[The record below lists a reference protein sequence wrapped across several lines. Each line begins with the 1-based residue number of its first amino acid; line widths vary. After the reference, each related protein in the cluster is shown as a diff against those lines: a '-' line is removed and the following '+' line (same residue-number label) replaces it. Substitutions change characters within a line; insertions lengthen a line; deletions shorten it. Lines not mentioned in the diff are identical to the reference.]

1 MQISRGPVRYG
12 PGGYFTEIIPQINTS
27 SCVAVHS
34 PSLLITVALSLSLS
48 IASGQQTPQ
57 HHVRP
62 SVRPSRAPHTHT
74 HTINSRLVFA
84 LRITAAAR
92 KLNEIFTTSFSR
104 TTHASAWHRNVSKQ
118 VQIWSE
124 SPTETQSSS
133 HHPFITIICRPP
145 VRLLQYDRCSM
156 PTAVHTSIKTK
167 VKKVIDYSECAAVV
181 TTLVGR
187 QWRYRSPD
195 SWRQRHS
202 DVRWSAVLTNG
213 IFHATDAFQRHI
225 CVQPIRKQN
234 SAMTSS

>member
-34 PSLLITVALSLSLS
+34 PSLLITVALSLSRSLLRQDGKHHS
-48 IASGQQTPQ
+48 IT
-57 HHVRP
+57 
-62 SVRPSRAPHTHT
+62 SVRLSVRLALHT

-202 DVRWSAVLTNG
+202 DVR
-213 IFHATDAFQRHI
+213 
-225 CVQPIRKQN
+225 
-234 SAMTSS
+234 

>member
-1 MQISRGPVRYG
+1 M
-12 PGGYFTEIIPQINTS
+12 
-27 SCVAVHS
+27 S
-34 PSLLITVALSLSLS
+34 PSTVHHFSSQSLSLS
-48 IASGQQTPQ
+48 RSLLRHDGKHRSIT
-57 HHVRP
+57 
-62 SVRPSRAPHTHT
+62 SVRLSVRLALHTHTHART

-202 DVRWSAVLTNG
+202 DVR
-213 IFHATDAFQRHI
+213 
-225 CVQPIRKQN
+225 
-234 SAMTSS
+234 

>member
-1 MQISRGPVRYG
+1 M
-12 PGGYFTEIIPQINTS
+12 
-27 SCVAVHS
+27 S
-34 PSLLITVALSLSLS
+34 PSTVHHFSSQSLSLS
-48 IASGQQTPQ
+48 RSLLRQDSK
-57 HHVRP
+57 HHSIT
-62 SVRPSRAPHTHT
+62 SVRLSVRLALHTHTHART

-202 DVRWSAVLTNG
+202 DVR
-213 IFHATDAFQRHI
+213 
-225 CVQPIRKQN
+225 
-234 SAMTSS
+234 

>member
-1 MQISRGPVRYG
+1 VCRRPQSITSHHSRSLSR
-12 PGGYFTEIIPQINTS
+12 
-27 SCVAVHS
+27 
-34 PSLLITVALSLSLS
+34 SLLRQDSKHRSIT
-48 IASGQQTPQ
+48 
-57 HHVRP
+57 
-62 SVRPSRAPHTHT
+62 SVRLSVRLALHTHTHTHT

-118 VQIWSE
+118 IQIWSE